1 MSDAT
6 NLVGRSSD
14 NSVEA
19 VRAHHIGRGLGLFSR
34 SEEFIAVF
42 ASSGNNIAVL
52 GDNVGFQDFLPAI
65 EGRSRGGPG
74 VRGRSE
80 GEQAGV
86 AGISKGFAG
95 VLAETASDH
104 PAFIAVS
111 KGSKKK
117 AGRFEGSVEVTDN
130 LQVAGS
136 VKVAGELLVAGA
148 DVAEQFDVTSMLGDA
163 DEVGPGTVVVLD
175 HEGALTPCTQAYDRC
190 VAGVVSGAGDRVP
203 ALVLD
208 RREHPEA
215 GEGTWRRAVAVV
227 GKVWCR
233 ANASSQPIRAGD
245 LLTTS
250 SMRGHAMVAANRDE
264 AFGAVLG
271 KALTPLTSGTGM
283 VLALVG
289 LA

>member
-6 NLVGRSSD
+6 NLVGKSSD
-14 NSVEA
+14 NNIEA
-19 VRAHHIGRGLGLFSR
+19 VRAHHTGSGIGLFSR
-34 SEEFIAVF
+34 SENFVAAF
-42 ASSGNNIAVL
+42 ASSNQNIAVL
-52 GDNVGFQDFLPAI
+52 GDNVGSRNFPAI
-65 EGRSRGGPG
+65 DGRSTAGPG

-104 PAFIAVS
+104 PALIAVS

-117 AGRFEGSVEVTDN
+117 AGRFQGSVEVTDN

-136 VKVAGELLVAGA
+136 VTVAGELLVARA
-148 DVAEQFDVTSMLGDA
+148 DVAEQFDVTSLLGDA

-227 GKVWCR
+227 GKVWCQ
-233 ANASSQPIRAGD
+233 ANASSQPIRVGD

-283 VLALVG
+283 VLTLVG